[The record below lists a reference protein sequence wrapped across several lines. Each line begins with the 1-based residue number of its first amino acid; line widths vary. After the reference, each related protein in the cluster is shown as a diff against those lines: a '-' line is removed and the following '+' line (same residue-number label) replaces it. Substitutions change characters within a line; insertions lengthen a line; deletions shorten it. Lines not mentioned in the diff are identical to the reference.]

1 MTPILKKGDF
11 ITCTNGHVIGE
22 VLEDVGFGTVA
33 WGNYIGKWR
42 QDDVPIAG
50 AMHKPKCAICGAP
63 FIAEDSWDL
72 HISGWRP

>member
-22 VLEDVGFGTVA
+22 VLEDIGLGTMN
-33 WGNYIGKWR
+33 WGAMIGKWR
-42 QDDVPIAG
+42 QEDHPMIG
-50 AMHKPKCAICGAP
+50 SMRIPKCALCGAE
-63 FIAEDSWDL
+63 FMGEAGGL